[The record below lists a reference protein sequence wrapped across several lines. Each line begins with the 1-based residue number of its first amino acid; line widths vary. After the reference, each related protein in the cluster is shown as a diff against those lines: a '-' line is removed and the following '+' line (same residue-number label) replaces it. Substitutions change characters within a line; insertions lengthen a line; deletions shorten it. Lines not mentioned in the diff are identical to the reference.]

1 VLTGITAAFLAK
13 GMEPQGAAAAAAAA
27 QQLAS
32 VAAPQ
37 RAGLVAGDLIEA
49 LPRVLG

>member
-1 VLTGITAAFLAK
+1 
-13 GMEPQGAAAAAAAA
+13 MEAQMAAAAGAAA

-32 VAAPQ
+32 VEASQ

-49 LPRVLG
+49 LPRVLA